1 MTFKVAVEASD
12 IEFPCEPGETV
23 LDAAERAGYSLPYSC
38 RKGVCSTCEGDLLRG
53 DVAMG
58 SKERVAPQ
66 PEPARPPVEQNSTSS
81 WYKKFVAA
89 QNKLQLVNPFAPR
102 QYGSGEQVVVAD
114 PQDPQERPHALRL
127 FSIAF

>member
-1 MTFKVAVEASD
+1 MKKFLITLSASIAMTAGSALAQ
-12 IEFPCEPGETV
+12 EFT
-23 LDAAERAGYSLPYSC
+23 
-38 RKGVCSTCEGDLLRG
+38 
-53 DVAMG
+53 

-66 PEPARPPVEQNSTSS
+66 PEPARPAVEQNSTSS